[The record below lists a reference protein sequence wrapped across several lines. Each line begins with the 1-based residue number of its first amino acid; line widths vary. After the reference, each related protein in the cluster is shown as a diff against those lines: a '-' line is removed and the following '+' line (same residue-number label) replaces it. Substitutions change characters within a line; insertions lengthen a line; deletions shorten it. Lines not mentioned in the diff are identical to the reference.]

1 MQLKP
6 ILASLKHHKLTALLL
21 VLQVAFTCAIITNA
35 VFLIAQ
41 RVQRVTTRSG
51 LDENTLSLVSINDL
65 DAGANPLA
73 LHEADLATLRKLPG
87 VRSAALITNVPF
99 SRSENSSGGCTS
111 LASVHAA
118 VKAHS
123 IHVPGCAGA
132 DVYAGTPG
140 TLHTLGLKLVSG
152 HGFQAG
158 DYVPGKPPGQSNTVS
173 AMIVT
178 RAFARRLYPGHP
190 DHVVGR
196 NMYFGSGMM
205 NGQPTRI
212 VGVVAHLHKANVTND
227 GSGDQSVLL
236 PVEPNDGTAM
246 FALRSEPSQ
255 RSKVMKEAVA
265 ALNKNKPDR
274 QVSADDAQTYTHM
287 RESYFRGD
295 TTMIRLLLASALGLL
310 FVTALGIA
318 GLASFW
324 VQQRTRTIGIRR
336 AIGATRGNILRYF
349 QTENFLIVGAGVVLG
364 MLLALALNL
373 WLMRHYELP
382 RLPWHYLPWGAGALW
397 LLGQLAVLAP
407 ARRAARVPPVVA
419 TRSV

>member
-1 MQLKP
+1 M
-6 ILASLKHHKLTALLL
+6 A
-21 VLQVAFTCAIITNA
+21 
-35 VFLIAQ
+35 
-41 RVQRVTTRSG
+41 
-51 LDENTLSLVSINDL
+51 
-65 DAGANPLA
+65 
-73 LHEADLATLRKLPG
+73 
-87 VRSAALITNVPF
+87 
-99 SRSENSSGGCTS
+99 
-111 LASVHAA
+111 
-118 VKAHS
+118 
-123 IHVPGCAGA
+123 
-132 DVYAGTPG
+132 
-140 TLHTLGLKLVSG
+140 G

-158 DYVPGKPPGQSNTVS
+158 DYVPGKPPGQANTVS

-196 NMYFGSGMM
+196 NMYFGSGLM

-212 VGVVAHLHKANVTND
+212 VGVVAHLHKANVSND

-255 RSKVMKEAVA
+255 RGKVMKEAVA
-265 ALNKNKPDR
+265 ALNKNNPDR

-336 AIGATRGNILRYF
+336 AIGATRGDILRYF
-349 QTENFLIVGAGVVLG
+349 QTENFLIVGPGRRGGHAAGARGPEPVADAPLRTAAVAAG
-364 MLLALALNL
+364 LLA
-373 WLMRHYELP
+373 MRVRWCMWAAGP
-382 RLPWHYLPWGAGALW
+382 AFGAGA
-397 LLGQLAVLAP
+397 GP
-407 ARRAARVPPVVA
+407 ARRARAAGGGHAERMSP
-419 TRSV
+419 